1 MLAKKKCRTLR
12 ERVATAGPIGPAFIH
27 TRDIRREL
35 VEMVPMLVAPF
46 LSHMSFRNRFVPPH
60 TLCDASPLD
69 ARPDLAM
76 LTTAQSQLFLDQFSK
91 LQKDRCTTNG
101 IKYVK
106 RVIGVP
112 GDVVEVKGYEIWVNE
127 KKLKHELISDDDGE
141 FLIRETINDEVH
153 VIRSLGLTEYAQHK
167 WIVPEGKYLA
177 IGDNRDNSLDSRA
190 WGYFSEE
197 TLVGKAEYIWLH
209 WSSFSNIPSFS
220 RNQRID

>member
-1 MLAKKKCRTLR
+1 
-12 ERVATAGPIGPAFIH
+12 
-27 TRDIRREL
+27 
-35 VEMVPMLVAPF
+35 
-46 LSHMSFRNRFVPPH
+46 
-60 TLCDASPLD
+60 
-69 ARPDLAM
+69 M

-127 KKLKHELISDDDGE
+127 KKLKHELISDEDGE
-141 FLIRETINDEVH
+141 FLIRETINNEVH

>member
-1 MLAKKKCRTLR
+1 M
-12 ERVATAGPIGPAFIH
+12 
-27 TRDIRREL
+27 
-35 VEMVPMLVAPF
+35 
-46 LSHMSFRNRFVPPH
+46 
-60 TLCDASPLD
+60 
-69 ARPDLAM
+69 
-76 LTTAQSQLFLDQFSK
+76 
-91 LQKDRCTTNG
+91 
-101 IKYVK
+101 
-106 RVIGVP
+106 
-112 GDVVEVKGYEIWVNE
+112 VEVKGYEIWVNGI
-127 KKLKHELISDDDGE
+127 KLMHEVISDNDGE

-167 WIVPEGKYLA
+167 WIIPEGKYLA